1 MQVAEHELNI
11 QNIDLIGLVATG
23 IEHVSSDCRCSELFK
38 FTFSKWV
45 SEVNDGTHDQVPLRA
60 GILVRRKK
68 VHCN

>member
-38 FTFSKWV
+38 FTFSKWD
-45 SEVNDGTHDQVPLRA
+45 SL
-60 GILVRRKK
+60 L
-68 VHCN
+68 